1 MQMDKRVALNGPY
14 GALANATE
22 LPNSPQVASPL
33 FEPKVLALNS
43 EPTFERPPK
52 SASIIEA
59 PLPPPAPVRV
69 TSDVPLPL
77 PLPRPVSAAVV
88 AATAP
93 PPASELRT
101 PRSQA
106 HNGAFALPG
115 VDSRTAVYDIS
126 ARTVYLPSGHRLEA
140 HSGLGEKMDNPRY
153 VAVKNRGPTPP
164 NVYDLSLRERPFH
177 GVQAIR
183 LTPVDEGKMFGRD
196 GMLAHSYML
205 GPNGQS
211 NGCVSLN
218 NYPAF
223 LQAFL
228 RGEVDRLVVVA
239 RLPNSPSPA
248 LISRR
253 QGNVR
258 GLMAKL

>member
-1 MQMDKRVALNGPY
+1 MQIEKKVALAGPY
-14 GALANATE
+14 GALANATDI
-22 LPNSPQVASPL
+22 PGSPQIASLL
-33 FEPKVLALNS
+33 FGAADNNAS
-43 EPTFERPPK
+43 TFVPVPR
-52 SASIIEA
+52 
-59 PLPPPAPVRV
+59 PAPIVEV
-69 TSDVPLPL
+69 PLQSLSPAQIASDVS
-77 PLPRPVSAAVV
+77 LPRPVSAPVV

-101 PRSQA
+101 PRSRA
-106 HNGAFALPG
+106 SNGAFALPG

-126 ARTVYLPSGHRLEA
+126 ARSVYLPSGRKLEA
-140 HSGLGEKMDNPRY
+140 HSGLGDKMDDPRY

-164 NVYDLSLRERPFH
+164 NVYDLTLRERPFH

-183 LTPVDEGKMFGRD
+183 LTPIDEGKMFGRD

-211 NGCVSLN
+211 NGCVSFN
-218 NYPAF
+218 DYRVF

-228 RGEVDRLVVVA
+228 RGEIDRLVVVA

-248 LISRR
+248 LMSRR
-253 QGNVR
+253 QSSDRYAANSY
-258 GLMAKL
+258 

>member
-1 MQMDKRVALNGPY
+1 MQMEKRVALDGPY
-14 GALANATE
+14 GALANATD
-22 LPNSPQVASPL
+22 LPRSPQVASLL

-43 EPTFERPPK
+43 APTFERLPK

-59 PLPPPAPVRV
+59 PLPPPAAVRV
-69 TSDVPLPL
+69 TRDVPLPL
-77 PLPRPVSAAVV
+77 SRPVSAPVV
-88 AATAP
+88 AAIAP
-93 PPASELRT
+93 PPTSELRT

-126 ARTVYLPSGHRLEA
+126 ARTVYLPGGHKLEA
-140 HSGLGEKMDNPRY
+140 HSGLADKMDDPRF
-153 VAVKNRGPTPP
+153 VSVKNRGPTPP
-164 NVYDLSLRERPFH
+164 NVYDLTLRERSFH

-196 GMLAHSYML
+196 GILAHSYML

-211 NGCVSLN
+211 NGCVSFN
-218 NYPAF
+218 NYRVF

-248 LISRR
+248 LMSRR
-253 QGNVR
+253 R
-258 GLMAKL
+258 GSDRFAANSY

>member
-1 MQMDKRVALNGPY
+1 MQMEKRVALDGPY

-22 LPNSPQVASPL
+22 LPGSPQVASLL
-33 FEPKVLALNS
+33 FEPKALALNS

-59 PLPPPAPVRV
+59 PLPPPAPVQV

-77 PLPRPVSAAVV
+77 PRPVSETVV

-93 PPASELRT
+93 PLASELRT

-106 HNGAFALPG
+106 RNGAFALTA

-126 ARTVYLPSGHRLEA
+126 ARSVYLPSGRKLEA
-140 HSGLGEKMDNPRY
+140 HSGLGDKMDNPRY
-153 VAVKNRGPTPP
+153 VAVKNRGSTPP

-183 LTPVDEGKMFGRD
+183 LTPVDERKMFGRD

-211 NGCVSLN
+211 NGCVSFN
-218 NYPAF
+218 DYHVF

-248 LISRR
+248 LMSRR
-253 QGNVR
+253 PDNDR
-258 GLMAKL
+258 YAANSY

>member
-1 MQMDKRVALNGPY
+1 MQMEKRVALDGPY
-14 GALANATE
+14 GAPANATE
-22 LPNSPQVASPL
+22 FPGSPQVASLL

-52 SASIIEA
+52 SASIFEV
-59 PLPPPAPVRV
+59 PLPSTAPVQI

-77 PLPRPVSAAVV
+77 PRPLSASVV

-106 HNGAFALPG
+106 HNGAFALPDP
-115 VDSRTAVYDIS
+115 DSRTAVYDIS
-126 ARTVYLPSGHRLEA
+126 ARTVYLPGDRRLEA
-140 HSGLGEKMDNPRY
+140 HSGLGDKMDNPRY

-211 NGCVSLN
+211 NGCVSFN
-218 NYPAF
+218 DYRVF

-248 LISRR
+248 LMSRR
-253 QGNVR
+253 QSSGRYAANSY
-258 GLMAKL
+258 